1 MATKGEMMRWTKL
14 AERYPQR
21 CERVLIRY
29 EDEHEVHYD
38 VAWYDAGLWWLDAR
52 LSLSSVF
59 DDVTHWAKI
68 EPPIDVLV
76 DMVE

>member
-1 MATKGEMMRWTKL
+1 MHWTKL
-14 AERYPQR
+14 TERKPQR

-29 EDEHEVHYD
+29 EDEHEVRYT
-38 VAWYDAGLWWLDAR
+38 VAWYDAGLWWLGVGSHA
-52 LSLSSVF
+52 LSSVF

-76 DMVE
+76 DMAE